1 MFTKQT
7 SRLAL
12 EFRIH
17 VGATLPKA
25 NSKFAPIFSGPNAPR
40 RKGLD
45 LPTINFQVLLL
56 LVSGR
61 ISSFNPEST
70 AFPRIKKLPTSLSY
84 FFLAVSHP
92 HCGEIFKKIRKQKNT
107 GALFSLNIT
116 FPTPPTPYHPS
127 PPHPPFPVSS
137 KKTTPPFALMT
148 CLHTRSRELI
158 AHDFVRCRC
167 RLASPRGGRR
177 AMELFFRYEIPIE
190 LWDGQKGA
198 ARGRRGGGF
207 VGVEVLKCVVLWKIT
222 GWHTVGLFL
231 FGGWALFKNVSLFFP
246 TFFAFFFFLEKQ
258 VKHIL
263 KTLLKPPFSLKHLT
277 TYNKILIDSRIDIVS
292 MNDFLGEVV
301 IFHKPPPCK
310 SMLVWEHPIFLGEY
324 SVRRN
329 IFFLSVKFGNLW
341 RNPVLFFGTS

>member
-1 MFTKQT
+1 MPWWPACTLGVGNSSPMTLFAVAVAWPVRVADEEPWSFFSATKFPLSFETVKKGQ
-7 SRLAL
+7 R
-12 EFRIH
+12 E
-17 VGATLPKA
+17 VGEAV
-25 NSKFAPIFSGPNAPR
+25 
-40 RKGLD
+40 
-45 LPTINFQVLLL
+45 VLL
-56 LVSGR
+56 
-61 ISSFNPEST
+61 
-70 AFPRIKKLPTSLSY
+70 
-84 FFLAVSHP
+84 
-92 HCGEIFKKIRKQKNT
+92 
-107 GALFSLNIT
+107 
-116 FPTPPTPYHPS
+116 
-127 PPHPPFPVSS
+127 
-137 KKTTPPFALMT
+137 
-148 CLHTRSRELI
+148 
-158 AHDFVRCRC
+158 
-167 RLASPRGGRR
+167 
-177 AMELFFRYEIPIE
+177 
-190 LWDGQKGA
+190 
-198 ARGRRGGGF
+198 
-207 VGVEVLKCVVLWKIT
+207 VLKCWSVLVLWKIT

-246 TFFAFFFFLEKQ
+246 TFFAFFFLEKQ